1 MTKYLSLLFI
11 ICAII
16 FLGGCSAETIMVNKE
31 TKISE
36 SSKVEW
42 VITNKDST
50 IDFRESVNG
59 YAKVQ
64 NNNLLFTMENDSL
77 NKLSMDEI
85 KVVYLK
91 EDSNLTTYI
100 IGGIVVAIVTISY
113 LLHNVN
119 LTGG

>member
-1 MTKYLSLLFI
+1 MEYILNLFSI
-11 ICAII
+11 ICTTV
-16 FLGGCSAETIMVNKE
+16 FLIGCSAKTIIVDSE

-42 VITNKDST
+42 VITNKDFI
-50 IDFRESVNG
+50 IDFRKSVDG

-64 NNNLLFTMENDSL
+64 SNYLLLSTENDSL
-77 NKLSMDEI
+77 NKLNISELRTI
-85 KVVYLK
+85 YLK
-91 EDSNLTTYI
+91 DDANLTTYI
-100 IGGIVVAIVTISY
+100 IGGIVVSIVIISY

>member
-1 MTKYLSLLFI
+1 MEYILNLFLI
-11 ICAII
+11 ICTTV
-16 FLGGCSAETIMVNKE
+16 FLIGCSAKTIIVDSE

-42 VITNKDST
+42 VITNKDSI
-50 IDFRESVNG
+50 IDFRKSVDG

-64 NNNLLFTMENDSL
+64 SNYLLFSTENDSL
-77 NKLSMDEI
+77 NKLNINELKTI
-85 KVVYLK
+85 YLK
-91 EDSNLTTYI
+91 EDANLTTYI
-100 IGGIVVAIVTISY
+100 IGGIVVSIVIISY

>member
-1 MTKYLSLLFI
+1 
-11 ICAII
+11 
-16 FLGGCSAETIMVNKE
+16 MVNKE

-64 NNNLLFTMENDSL
+64 NNNLLFTMGNDSL

-100 IGGIVVAIVTISY
+100 IGGIVVAIITISY